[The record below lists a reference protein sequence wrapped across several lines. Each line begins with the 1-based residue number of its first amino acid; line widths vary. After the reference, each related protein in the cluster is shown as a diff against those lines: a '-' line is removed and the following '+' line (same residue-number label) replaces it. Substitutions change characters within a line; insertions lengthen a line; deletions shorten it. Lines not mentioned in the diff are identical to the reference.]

1 MTFFLGVDT
10 GGTYTDAVILE
21 DEKKVIASAKALTSR
36 QDLAIGISE
45 AVRNVLNKSS
55 IKPKDIS
62 LVSLSTTLATNALV
76 EDQGGSVALIFVG
89 FRDSDLTKHKI
100 HDALKGDPV
109 LQTKGGH
116 NHAGEET
123 CQLNIEEIKKW
134 ILKLDGVSAF
144 AVASQFAT
152 RNAAHEVKI
161 IELIKGL
168 TDKPITASHQLSS
181 KLNGPRRALTA
192 VLNARLIGIIDQL
205 ISRCEITLSRMSIN
219 APLMVVRGDG
229 ALISSSE
236 AREKPIET
244 ILSGPAASIV
254 GAKWMT
260 DLTLGFVSD
269 IGGTTTD
276 VALLKDGRPALDPA
290 GARVGN
296 FRTMVEAVAV
306 RTTGLGGDSQVHFV
320 SEGLKGGLHLGPKR
334 LVPISLLAH
343 QEPHIHDILD
353 EQLRTSAPGE
363 YDGKFVRLISN
374 PVEHSLTSRD
384 MKVLSRIE
392 RNSKPLKSVIQTR
405 IEIKSLERLVSRG
418 IVQVSGVTPSDASH
432 VLKNMTTWDGEAA
445 EKAITLLGRRRK
457 GSGDLL
463 TETAEDLSRMIIAQ
477 LHRQTALFLLESA
490 FHEEDKFN
498 QPAEEL
504 ANNILMFEGLTGYK
518 NIVKIDTALNLPV
531 VALGASSGSY
541 YPAIG
546 DLLKCDMILPKHS
559 DVANA
564 IGAVVGRITMR
575 VQGSITSPS
584 EGQFRVH
591 FPNGPKDFL
600 NEEKALTSLE
610 NFLLDKAINKAR
622 GSGAEDIVTRVFR
635 DIKKAKAEARHMF
648 VEAILTV
655 EASGRPRISEK
666 I

>member
-10 GGTYTDAVILE
+10 GGTYTDAVILQNE
-21 DEKKVIASAKALTSR
+21 SKVIASSKALTTR
-36 QDLAIGISE
+36 QDLALGISD
-45 AVRNVLNKSS
+45 AVRNVINKSS
-55 IKPKDIS
+55 IKTEDIS

-76 EDQGGSVALIFVG
+76 EDQGGRVALIFVG
-89 FRDSDLTKHKI
+89 FRDGDLAKHSI
-100 HDALKGDPV
+100 HDALRGDPV
-109 LQTKGGH
+109 LQSKGGH

-123 CQLNIEEIKKW
+123 CQINVGEIRDWVLN
-134 ILKLDGVSAF
+134 LDGISAF

-152 RNAAHEVKI
+152 RNAAHELQI
-161 IELIKGL
+161 MELIKSL
-168 TDKPITASHQLSS
+168 TDKPVTASHQLSA

-192 VLNARLIGIIDQL
+192 VLNARLIGIIDEL
-205 ISRCEITLSRMSIN
+205 IGRCEATLSNLKIS

-260 DLTLGFVSD
+260 NLNLGFVSD

-276 VALLKDGRPALDPA
+276 VALLKDGRPALDAA

-296 FRTMVEAVAV
+296 FRTMVEAVAM
-306 RTTGLGGDSQVHFV
+306 RTTGLGGDSQVHFL
-320 SEGLKGGLHLGPKR
+320 SEGLMGGLQLGPKR

-343 QEPHIHDILD
+343 QEPHIHEILD
-353 EQLRTSAPGE
+353 EQLRNTAPGE
-363 YDGKFVRLISN
+363 YDGKFVRLISE

-392 RNSKPLKSVIQTR
+392 RNAKALGAVIKTR

-418 IVQVSGVTPSDASH
+418 MVQVSGVTPSDASH
-432 VLKNMTTWDGEAA
+432 VLKIMASWDSEAA

-463 TETAEDLSRMIIAQ
+463 GETAEDLSRMIITQ
-477 LHRQTALFLLESA
+477 LHRQTASFLLESA
-490 FHEEDKFN
+490 FREEDKFD

-504 ANNILMFEGLTGYK
+504 ANNILMFEGLTGHK
-518 NIVKIDTALNLPV
+518 NIVKIDTGLNLPV
-531 VALGASSGSY
+531 VGLGASASSY
-541 YPAIG
+541 YPAVG
-546 DLLKCDMILPKHS
+546 DLLKCDLILPKHG

-575 VQGSITSPS
+575 VQGSVTAPN

-591 FPNGPKDFL
+591 LPDGPKDFL
-600 NEEKALTSLE
+600 DEKNALTCLE
-610 NFLLDKAINKAR
+610 TFLLDQAVDQAR
-622 GSGAEDIVTRVFR
+622 ASGAADIVTNVFR
-635 DIKKAKAEARHMF
+635 DIKKAKAEARQIF
-648 VEAILTV
+648 VEALVTV
-655 EASGRPRISEK
+655 EASGRPRISK
-666 I
+666 